1 MSYLVLARK
10 WRPKSFAE
18 MVGQGHVLQALT
30 NALDQSR
37 LHHAYLFSGTRGVGK
52 TTVARIFAKAL
63 NCERGISSTPCGV
76 CSACVEIDQGRFVD
90 LIEVDAA
97 SRTGVDDTRD
107 LLENVAYA
115 PVRGRFK
122 IYLIDEVHMFS
133 KSSFNALLKTLEEPP
148 EHVKFLLAT
157 TDPQKL
163 PVTVLSRC
171 LQFNLRALPLSQ
183 IQEHLADVLQKEN
196 ISFEPAALHLIAE
209 AANGSMRDAL
219 SLLDQAIA
227 FTGGQL
233 DTAQVSQIL
242 GLSDHRII
250 WDMIDALQQQ
260 SADRLFALV
269 DEALDRAVEPA
280 ILLAQFIES
289 IHQLAMGQWVQSDST
304 SANPAPDEL
313 KSIDPQLLQLWYQI
327 ATTGRRD
334 MAWSPNARIGLEM
347 TLLRMLAFQ
356 PGTESSTGAVIP
368 SRSAGVRPSAPQ
380 LDRGPVSSVERTPH
394 VVSPITP
401 PVSADR
407 VQERGE
413 ARPVEPIQTE
423 PTPVRNEP
431 ETSGRALAQL
441 TDMPWH
447 EWVERIPNQPG
458 RNLADRCHLNVV
470 DGQAQLVVSPQFE
483 VIANARA
490 RESLLSQLSQ
500 LVDISR
506 VKIVIGQNDVASTQ
520 THSQAQS
527 EPSVE
532 AAITPAERRNQ
543 EEINL
548 QQQRRESI
556 MQHPVVQLLQEQ
568 TEAQLVEE
576 SILPHDAT
584 SEATTETVPT
594 GR

>member
-183 IQEHLADVLQKEN
+183 IQEHLADVLQKED
-196 ISFEPAALHLIAE
+196 IAFEPAALHLIAE

-233 DTAQVSQIL
+233 DTPQVSQIL
-242 GLSDHRII
+242 GLSDHQII

-289 IHQLAMGQWVQSDST
+289 IHQLAMGQWVQSVSA

-356 PGTESSTGAVIP
+356 PGSEPIVGTATPTRPGAVRASP
-368 SRSAGVRPSAPQ
+368 PGS
-380 LDRGPVSSVERTPH
+380 DRVPVSSGLKTPERASSS
-394 VVSPITP
+394 VVQ
-401 PVSADR
+401 PVAT
-407 VQERGE
+407 
-413 ARPVEPIQTE
+413 ARPQESVESRLEE
-423 PTPVRNEP
+423 PTPEESVPVQNEL
-431 ETSGRALAQL
+431 EDSGRTRAQL
-441 TDMPWH
+441 TDLPWH
-447 EWVERIPNQPG
+447 EWVERIPSQPG
-458 RNLADRCHLNVV
+458 RNLADRCHLNIV
-470 DGQAQLVVSPQFE
+470 DGQVQLVVAPQYE

-500 LVDISR
+500 LVDTSK
-506 VKIVIGQNDVASTQ
+506 VKIVIGQNDTASARAT
-520 THSQAQS
+520 S
-527 EPSVE
+527 EIPAE
-532 AAITPAERRNQ
+532 TAMTPAERRNQ

-548 QQQRRESI
+548 QQQRRESVV
-556 MQHPVVQLLQEQ
+556 QHPVVQLLQEQ
-568 TEAQLVEE
+568 AEAQLVEE
-576 SILPHDAT
+576 SILPRDDE
-584 SEATTETVPT
+584 SEPASDTVPT

>member
-63 NCERGISSTPCGV
+63 NCEQGISSTPCGV

-183 IQEHLADVLQKEN
+183 IQQHLADVLQREN
-196 ISFEPAALHLIAE
+196 ITFEPAALHLIGE

-233 DTAQVSQIL
+233 DTVQVSQIL
-242 GLSDHRII
+242 GLSDHQII
-250 WDMIDALQQQ
+250 WDMIDALRQQ

-289 IHQLAMGQWVQSDST
+289 IHQLAMGQWVQPMSAT
-304 SANPAPDEL
+304 ANPPPDEL

-356 PGTESSTGAVIP
+356 PGGESIAGAATP
-368 SRSAGVRPSAPQ
+368 SRPAAIRSSPPSS
-380 LDRGPVSSVERTPH
+380 DRVPVSSGFAAPERASSSVVQPVATNRPHESVESRR
-394 VVSPITP
+394 
-401 PVSADR
+401 A
-407 VQERGE
+407 
-413 ARPVEPIQTE
+413 E
-423 PTPVRNEP
+423 PTPDEPVPVQNES
-431 ETSGRALAQL
+431 EVSGRTRAQL
-441 TDMPWH
+441 TDLPWH
-447 EWVERIPNQPG
+447 EWVERIPSQPG
-458 RNLADRCHLNVV
+458 RNLADRCHLNIV
-470 DGQAQLVVSPQFE
+470 DGQVQLVVAPQYE

-500 LVDISR
+500 LVDISK
-506 VKIVIGQNDVASTQ
+506 VKIVIGQNDTASARAT
-520 THSQAQS
+520 S
-527 EPSVE
+527 EITAE
-532 AAITPAERRNQ
+532 MAMTPAERRNQ

-548 QQQRRESI
+548 QRQRRESVV
-556 MQHPVVQLLQEQ
+556 QHPIVQLLQEQ
-568 TEAQLVEE
+568 ADAQLVEE
-576 SILPHDAT
+576 SILPRDDE
-584 SEATTETVPT
+584 SEPASDPVPT

>member
-37 LHHAYLFSGTRGVGK
+37 LHHAYLFTGTRGVGK

-63 NCERGISSTPCGV
+63 NCEHGISSTPCGV

-183 IQEHLADVLQKEN
+183 IQQHLADVLQKEN
-196 ISFEPAALHLIAE
+196 IAFEPAALHLIAE

-233 DTAQVSQIL
+233 DSVQVSQIL
-242 GLSDHRII
+242 GLSDHQII
-250 WDMIDALQQQ
+250 WDMIDALSQQ

-289 IHQLAMGQWVQSDST
+289 IHQLAMGQWVQSLSAA
-304 SANPAPDEL
+304 ANPPPDEL

-356 PGTESSTGAVIP
+356 PGGEPSNGAVTATGTAARFYP
-368 SRSAGVRPSAPQ
+368 SDARR
-380 LDRGPVSSVERTPH
+380 
-394 VVSPITP
+394 
-401 PVSADR
+401 VSA
-407 VQERGE
+407 
-413 ARPVEPIQTE
+413 AKTRPELASSSITQAE
-423 PTPVRNEP
+423 SEP
-431 ETSGRALAQL
+431 ETVARLQESAEHRVAEPIVAQSTPVQDKSEHSGHAHAQL
-441 TDMPWH
+441 TDLPWH
-447 EWVERIPNQPG
+447 QWVERIPAQPG
-458 RNLADRCHLNVV
+458 RNLADRCHLNIV
-470 DGQAQLVVSPQFE
+470 DGQVQLVVASQYE

-490 RESLLSQLSQ
+490 RESLLSQLSK
-500 LVDISR
+500 LADTSK
-506 VKIVIGQNDVASTQ
+506 VKIVIGQNDSAP
-520 THSQAQS
+520 AQS
-527 EPSVE
+527 PTAFPVE
-532 AAITPAERRNQ
+532 TAMTPAERRHQ
-543 EEINL
+543 EEISL

-568 TEAQLVEE
+568 AGAQLVEE
-576 SILPHDAT
+576 SILPRDGE
-584 SEATTETVPT
+584 SELA
-594 GR
+594 

>member
-37 LHHAYLFSGTRGVGK
+37 LHHAYLFTGTRGVGK

-63 NCERGISSTPCGV
+63 NCEQGISSTPCGV

-183 IQEHLADVLQKEN
+183 IQQHLADVLQKEN
-196 ISFEPAALHLIAE
+196 IAFEPAALHLIAE

-227 FTGGQL
+227 FTGGKL
-233 DTAQVSQIL
+233 DTVQVSQIL
-242 GLSDHRII
+242 GLSDHQII
-250 WDMIDALQQQ
+250 WDMIDALYQQ

-289 IHQLAMGQWVQSDST
+289 IHQLAMGQWIQSMSAA
-304 SANPAPDEL
+304 ANPPPDEL

-356 PGTESSTGAVIP
+356 PGGEASNGAVKATEP
-368 SRSAGVRPSAPQ
+368 AAVHSYPSDSRS
-380 LDRGPVSSVERTPH
+380 
-394 VVSPITP
+394 
-401 PVSADR
+401 VSAAKTKPER
-407 VQERGE
+407 VASSITQPES
-413 ARPVEPIQTE
+413 
-423 PTPVRNEP
+423 EP
-431 ETSGRALAQL
+431 ETKARLQKSAEHRVAEPMVAQTMPVQDKSDHDVPDHSGHARAQL
-441 TDMPWH
+441 TDLPWH
-447 EWVERIPNQPG
+447 EWVERIPGQPG
-458 RNLADRCHLNVV
+458 RNLADRCHINIV
-470 DGQAQLVVSPQFE
+470 DGQIQLVVAPQYE

-490 RESLLSQLSQ
+490 RESLLSQLSK
-500 LVDISR
+500 LADTSK
-506 VKIVIGQNDVASTQ
+506 VKIIIGQNDTASDRAT
-520 THSQAQS
+520 SEISAQ
-527 EPSVE
+527 

-548 QQQRRESI
+548 QQQRRQSVV
-556 MQHPVVQLLQEQ
+556 QHPVVQLLQEQ
-568 TEAQLVEE
+568 AGAQLVEE
-576 SILPHDAT
+576 SILPRDGQSDPA
-584 SEATTETVPT
+584 
-594 GR
+594 

>member
-63 NCERGISSTPCGV
+63 NCEQGISSTPCGV

-183 IQEHLADVLQKEN
+183 IQQHLADVLQREN
-196 ISFEPAALHLIAE
+196 ITFEPAALHLIGE

-233 DTAQVSQIL
+233 DTVQVSQIL
-242 GLSDHRII
+242 GLSDHQII
-250 WDMIDALQQQ
+250 WDMIDALRQQ

-289 IHQLAMGQWVQSDST
+289 IHQLAMGQWVQPMSAT
-304 SANPAPDEL
+304 ANPPPDEL

-356 PGTESSTGAVIP
+356 PGGESMAGAATP
-368 SRSAGVRPSAPQ
+368 SRPAAIRSSPPSS
-380 LDRGPVSSVERTPH
+380 DRVPVSSGFAAPERASSSVVQPVATNRPHESVESRR
-394 VVSPITP
+394 
-401 PVSADR
+401 A
-407 VQERGE
+407 
-413 ARPVEPIQTE
+413 E
-423 PTPVRNEP
+423 PTPDEPVPVQNES
-431 ETSGRALAQL
+431 EVSGRTRAQL
-441 TDMPWH
+441 TDLPWH
-447 EWVERIPNQPG
+447 EWVERIPSQPG
-458 RNLADRCHLNVV
+458 RNLADRCHLNIV
-470 DGQAQLVVSPQFE
+470 DGQVQLVVAPQYE

-500 LVDISR
+500 LVDISK
-506 VKIVIGQNDVASTQ
+506 VKIVIGQNDTASARAT
-520 THSQAQS
+520 S
-527 EPSVE
+527 EITAE
-532 AAITPAERRNQ
+532 MAMTPAERRNQ

-548 QQQRRESI
+548 QRQRRESVV
-556 MQHPVVQLLQEQ
+556 QHPIVQLLQEQ
-568 TEAQLVEE
+568 ADAQLVEE
-576 SILPHDAT
+576 SILPRDDE
-584 SEATTETVPT
+584 SEPASDPVPT

>member
-18 MVGQGHVLQALT
+18 MVGQGHVLRALT

-63 NCERGISSTPCGV
+63 NCEQGISSTPCGV

-97 SRTGVDDTRD
+97 SRTGVDDTRE

-183 IQEHLADVLQKEN
+183 IQQHLADVLQKEQ
-196 ISFEPAALHLIAE
+196 IHFEPAALHLIAE

-227 FTGGQL
+227 FTAGQM

-242 GLSDHRII
+242 GLSDHQII
-250 WDMIDALQQQ
+250 WEMIDALRQQ

-269 DEALDRAVEPA
+269 DDALDRAVEPA

-289 IHQLAMGQWVQSDST
+289 IHQLAMGQWVSHQSA

-313 KSIDPQLLQLWYQI
+313 KSIDPHLLQLWYQI

-334 MAWSPNARIGLEM
+334 MAWSPNARIGLQM

-356 PGTESSTGAVIP
+356 PASSAERAAVPGLAAARSSVSGSNGAPLSTGQP
-368 SRSAGVRPSAPQ
+368 ERSFSTDV
-380 LDRGPVSSVERTPH
+380 
-394 VVSPITP
+394 P
-401 PVSADR
+401 PEETTAR
-407 VQERGE
+407 IQENDENRR
-413 ARPVEPIQTE
+413 AK
-423 PTPVRNEP
+423 PTPDAPMPFSN
-431 ETSGRALAQL
+431 TSEIAPHSQAQL
-441 TDMPWH
+441 TELPWH
-447 EWVERIPNQPG
+447 EWVERIASQPG
-458 RNLADRCHLNVV
+458 KNLAEHCRLKEHG
-470 DGQAQLVVSPQFE
+470 GQIQLIVAPQYE
-483 VIANARA
+483 VIATARA
-490 RESLLSQLSQ
+490 RESLLSQLSR
-500 LVDISR
+500 LVDVSK
-506 VKIVIGQNDVASTQ
+506 VKIVIGQDDPSPARRPLN
-520 THSQAQS
+520 THPDTAM
-527 EPSVE
+527 
-532 AAITPAERRNQ
+532 TPAERRNQ
-543 EEINL
+543 EEIRL
-548 QQQRRESI
+548 QQQCRES
-556 MQHPVVQLLQEQ
+556 MLQHPVVQLLQEQ

-576 SILPHDAT
+576 SILTRQQASDPASNPVAT
-584 SEATTETVPT
+584 KQ
-594 GR
+594 

>member
-63 NCERGISSTPCGV
+63 NCEQGISSTPCGV

-183 IQEHLADVLQKEN
+183 IQQHLADVLQKEN
-196 ISFEPAALHLIAE
+196 ITFEPAALHLIAE

-233 DTAQVSQIL
+233 DTVQVSQIL
-242 GLSDHRII
+242 GLSDHQII

-260 SADRLFALV
+260 SADQLFALV

-289 IHQLAMGQWVQSDST
+289 IHQLAMGQWVQPMSA

-347 TLLRMLAFQ
+347 TLLRMLAFK
-356 PGTESSTGAVIP
+356 PGSESTAGAATP
-368 SRSAGVRPSAPQ
+368 SRPAAVRSSPPSS
-380 LDRGPVSSVERTPH
+380 DRVPVPSHETPERAFSSV
-394 VVSPITP
+394 VQ
-401 PVSADR
+401 PVAT
-407 VQERGE
+407 
-413 ARPVEPIQTE
+413 ARPQENVESLRAE
-423 PTPVRNEP
+423 PAHDKPVPVRSEP
-431 ETSGRALAQL
+431 EDSGRTRAQL
-441 TDMPWH
+441 TDLPWH
-447 EWVERIPNQPG
+447 EWVERIPSQPG
-458 RNLADRCHLNVV
+458 RNLADRCHLNIV
-470 DGQAQLVVSPQFE
+470 DGQVQLVVAPQYE
-483 VIANARA
+483 VIANTRA

-500 LVDISR
+500 LVDTSK
-506 VKIVIGQNDVASTQ
+506 VKIVIGQNDTAS
-520 THSQAQS
+520 ARAPS
-527 EPSVE
+527 EAPVE
-532 AAITPAERRNQ
+532 TAITPAERRNQ

-548 QQQRRESI
+548 QQQRRESVV
-556 MQHPVVQLLQEQ
+556 QHPVVQLLQEQ
-568 TEAQLVEE
+568 AEAQLVEE
-576 SILPHDAT
+576 SILPRDAEYEPA
-584 SEATTETVPT
+584 SDPVPT

>member
-63 NCERGISSTPCGV
+63 NCEHGISSTPCGV

-171 LQFNLRALPLSQ
+171 LQFNLRPLPHSQ
-183 IQEHLADVLQKEN
+183 IQQHLADVLQKEN

-233 DTAQVSQIL
+233 DTIQVSQIL
-242 GLSDHRII
+242 GLSDHQVI
-250 WDMIDALQQQ
+250 WDMISALQQRQ
-260 SADRLFALV
+260 AERLFALV

-280 ILLAQFIES
+280 ILLAQFIEAT
-289 IHQLAMGQWVQSDST
+289 HQLAMGQWMQSPAS
-304 SANPAPDEL
+304 SANPAPEAL

-334 MAWSPNARIGLEM
+334 MAWSPNARLGLEM

-356 PGTESSTGAVIP
+356 PGGESTVSVAMPSKQTSVRYSPPQPDQVPMSSGHKAHESASLPVAESVSGIRPQQKATEIRES
-368 SRSAGVRPSAPQ
+368 
-380 LDRGPVSSVERTPH
+380 E
-394 VVSPITP
+394 PI
-401 PVSADR
+401 R
-407 VQERGE
+407 
-413 ARPVEPIQTE
+413 VEPVVMQ
-423 PTPVRNEP
+423 NEP
-431 ETSGRALAQL
+431 ETAHHAPAQL
-441 TDMPWH
+441 TDLPWH
-447 EWVERIPNQPG
+447 EWVERIPSQPG

-470 DGQAQLVVSPQFE
+470 DGVVQLVVAPQFE

-490 RESLLSQLSQ
+490 RESLLSQLSR
-500 LVDISR
+500 LVDTSK
-506 VKIVIGQNDVASTQ
+506 VKIVIGQSDTPSDRAPSEAAAQ
-520 THSQAQS
+520 T
-527 EPSVE
+527 
-532 AAITPAERRNQ
+532 AITPAERRNQ
-543 EEINL
+543 EEVSL
-548 QQQRRESI
+548 QQQRRESVI
-556 MQHPVVQLLQEQ
+556 QHPVVQLLQEQ
-568 TEAQLVEE
+568 ADAHVVEE
-576 SILPHDAT
+576 SILPCDAA
-584 SEATTETVPT
+584 SDPILFPDPVHT

>member
-37 LHHAYLFSGTRGVGK
+37 LHHAYLFTGTRGVGK

-63 NCERGISSTPCGV
+63 NCEQGISSTPCGV

-183 IQEHLADVLQKEN
+183 IQQHLADVLQKEN
-196 ISFEPAALHLIAE
+196 IAFEPAALHLIAE

-233 DTAQVSQIL
+233 DSVQVSQIL
-242 GLSDHRII
+242 GLSDHQII
-250 WDMIDALQQQ
+250 WDMIDALYQQ

-289 IHQLAMGQWVQSDST
+289 IHQLAMGQWVQSLSAA
-304 SANPAPDEL
+304 ANPPPDEL

-356 PGTESSTGAVIP
+356 PGGEPSNGAVTATGATAARSYP
-368 SRSAGVRPSAPQ
+368 SDSRR
-380 LDRGPVSSVERTPH
+380 
-394 VVSPITP
+394 
-401 PVSADR
+401 VSAAKTKPESASSSIT
-407 VQERGE
+407 QAES
-413 ARPVEPIQTE
+413 
-423 PTPVRNEP
+423 EP
-431 ETSGRALAQL
+431 ETMARLQESAEHRVAEPIVAQSTPVQDKSEHSGHVRAQL
-441 TDMPWH
+441 TDLPWH
-447 EWVERIPNQPG
+447 QWVERIPGQPG
-458 RNLADRCHLNVV
+458 RNLADRCHLNIV
-470 DGQAQLVVSPQFE
+470 DGQVQLVVAPQYE

-490 RESLLSQLSQ
+490 RESLLSQLSK
-500 LVDISR
+500 LADTSK
-506 VKIVIGQNDVASTQ
+506 VKIVIGQNDTAPV
-520 THSQAQS
+520 QS
-527 EPSVE
+527 PSALPVE
-532 AAITPAERRNQ
+532 KAMTPAERRHQ

-548 QQQRRESI
+548 QQQRRENVV
-556 MQHPVVQLLQEQ
+556 QHPVVQLLQEQ
-568 TEAQLVEE
+568 AGAQLVEE
-576 SILPHDAT
+576 SILPRDDE
-584 SEATTETVPT
+584 SELA
-594 GR
+594 

>member
-37 LHHAYLFSGTRGVGK
+37 LHHAYLFTGTRGVGK

-63 NCERGISSTPCGV
+63 NCEHGISSTPCGV

-183 IQEHLADVLQKEN
+183 IQQHLADVLQKEN
-196 ISFEPAALHLIAE
+196 TAFEPAALHLIAE

-233 DTAQVSQIL
+233 DTVQVSQIL
-242 GLSDHRII
+242 GLSDHQII
-250 WDMIDALQQQ
+250 WDMIGALYQQ

-289 IHQLAMGQWVQSDST
+289 IHQLAMRQWIQSMSAA
-304 SANPAPDEL
+304 ANPPPDEL

-356 PGTESSTGAVIP
+356 PGGEAANGAVKATEPAAVHSYPSDSRSVSTAKTKPERVASSITQPESSPETTA
-368 SRSAGVRPSAPQ
+368 RLQKSAEHRVAE
-380 LDRGPVSSVERTPH
+380 L
-394 VVSPITP
+394 VV
-401 PVSADR
+401 A
-407 VQERGE
+407 Q
-413 ARPVEPIQTE
+413 ALPIQDKSD
-423 PTPVRNEP
+423 PDVSDH
-431 ETSGRALAQL
+431 SGRARAQL
-441 TDMPWH
+441 TDLPWH
-447 EWVERIPNQPG
+447 EWVERIPGQPG
-458 RNLADRCHLNVV
+458 RNLADRCHINIV
-470 DGQAQLVVSPQFE
+470 DGQIQLVVAPQYE

-490 RESLLSQLSQ
+490 RESLLSQLSK
-500 LVDISR
+500 LADTSK
-506 VKIVIGQNDVASTQ
+506 VKIVIGQNDTASDRAT
-520 THSQAQS
+520 S
-527 EPSVE
+527 EISVQ
-532 AAITPAERRNQ
+532 AAITPAERRHQ
-543 EEINL
+543 EEINQ
-548 QQQRRESI
+548 QQQRRQSVV
-556 MQHPVVQLLQEQ
+556 QHPVVQLLQEQ
-568 TEAQLVEE
+568 AGAQLVEE
-576 SILPHDAT
+576 SILPRDDQSDPA
-584 SEATTETVPT
+584 
-594 GR
+594 